1 MPDEALITDLCS
13 ICYENKPKYRC
24 PRCQTK
30 TCSLPC
36 TQKHKQ
42 RASCNGVRNPAE
54 YIKRSQLATP
64 VGIDRDYNYLKSV
77 ERSIDVAN
85 RDSEVRGVDVV
96 ERAATRS
103 IARARHPESNLS
115 KYLDENRI
123 EVQNAPEGMSRR
135 KANQTRST
143 KRHQIMWTVEWVDAE
158 GQKQISDSCPASS
171 SIKELYS
178 HKQLED
184 GNALKRKPGEHAKEA
199 QKRRRKERQAESQL
213 QQEKSDQD
221 ASTTVATEADA
232 KVEDPSSDVHANSDS
247 AETELAATQ
256 ISQTAPNSNEEGP
269 DHQEEGTDVSQHFYL
284 LRTGTN
290 AKQKVLIPLS
300 RKATLT
306 SCLQDRTVME
316 FPTIYILPYA
326 PDSLPKE
333 YLLEESYLKLQ
344 KSERQEL
351 RDAIAKAEKKGV
363 FEHVSRAERA
373 ARNAPTMDANSIL
386 NVLKRDLTR

>member
-85 RDSEVRGVDVV
+85 RDSEARGVDVV

-123 EVQNAPEGMSRR
+123 EIQNAPEGMSRR

-143 KRHQIMWTVEWVDAE
+143 KRHQIVWTVEWVDVE
-158 GQKQISDSCPASS
+158 GRKQISDSGLANS
-171 SIKELYS
+171 SIQELYS
-178 HKQLED
+178 HKQLEN

-199 QKRRRKERQAESQL
+199 QKRRRKERLAESQF
-213 QQEKSDQD
+213 QEEKPDQD
-221 ASTTVATEADA
+221 ASATANAGADE
-232 KVEDPSSDVHANSDS
+232 KVEDPSSDVQPNSDS

-256 ISQTAPNSNEEGP
+256 ISQTEPKNSEKGP
-269 DHQEEGTDVSQHFYL
+269 DQQDDGDTPRHFYL

-300 RKATLT
+300 RDATLT
-306 SCLQDRTVME
+306 SCLKDRTVME
-316 FPTIYILPYA
+316 FPTIYVLPHDR
-326 PDSLPKE
+326 DSLPKE
-333 YLLEESYLKLQ
+333 YLLEEQYLKLQ

-363 FEHVSRAERA
+363 FEHVSRAETA
-373 ARNAPTMDANSIL
+373 ARNAPAMDANSIL